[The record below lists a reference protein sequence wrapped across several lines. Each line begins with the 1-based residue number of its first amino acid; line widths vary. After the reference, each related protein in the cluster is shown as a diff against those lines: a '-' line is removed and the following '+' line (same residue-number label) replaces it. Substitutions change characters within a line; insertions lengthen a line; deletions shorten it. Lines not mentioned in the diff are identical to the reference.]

1 MRIYAFQGITYD
13 RAGEGSPA
21 GRGRLA
27 APPYDQIGDERAAEL
42 HAQDPHHFTW
52 LTKPLPGRPGV
63 GGDVYQEVAR
73 LHEAWLAEG
82 AVARDERPAV
92 YPNAIELPDGSRRLG
107 LTALVG
113 LERPESGVIRPH
125 EETLAKPLADRLALL
140 RATEV
145 DLEPVLLLSED
156 EGELDRLLAEDVAG
170 GQPVASHEDASGNRH
185 HLYRVTA
192 PERLLAYRACLGPAP
207 AAIADG
213 HHRYKV
219 ALRYAEEKGLLGRV
233 GGDTPPPVAA
243 TKLAV
248 ITSLASPALEIR
260 PIHRAFAAD
269 PGIDRARERAAG
281 REGVEAAS
289 GGELAAA
296 VAAANR
302 PDGPVLGV
310 QLPGRAPELWRLS
323 TAAPGSAELAP
334 EARKL
339 SVALLHASLFPAM
352 DLPPEAATDG
362 TTLYRSDPDELWR
375 AVEGGKA
382 AVGIY
387 LPPMEPAQFAAA
399 IAEGDMLPPKST
411 RFLPKVV
418 SGLVWAAHKTRLA

>member
-13 RAGEGSPA
+13 RAGGESPA
-21 GRGRLA
+21 ERGRLA
-27 APPYDQIGDERAAEL
+27 APPYDQISDERAAEM
-42 HAQDPHHFTW
+42 HALDPHHFTW
-52 LTKPLPGRPGV
+52 LTKPLPGDPGE
-63 GGDVYQEVAR
+63 GGDGYEEAAR
-73 LHEAWLAEG
+73 RHAAWLEEG
-82 AVARDERPAV
+82 AVVEDGRPAL
-92 YPNAIELPDGSRRLG
+92 YPYAIDLPDGSRRLG

-170 GQPVASHEDASGNRH
+170 ARPVASHEDASGNRH
-185 HLYRVTA
+185 HLYRLTS

-219 ALRYAEEKGLLGRV
+219 ALRYAEERGLLGRA
-233 GGDTPPPVAA
+233 GGDAPAPAA
-243 TKLAV
+243 STKLGV

-269 PGIDRARERAAG
+269 PGIARARERASA
-281 REGVEAAS
+281 REEVEAGS

-296 VAAANR
+296 VAAADLQDR
-302 PDGPVLGV
+302 PVLGV
-310 QLPGRAPELWRLS
+310 QLPGRAPELWRLD
-323 TAAPGSAELAP
+323 TAPPGSQDLAP

-352 DLPPEAATDG
+352 DLAPEAATDG

-375 AVEGGKA
+375 AVEGGRA

-399 IAEGDMLPPKST
+399 IAQGDMLPPKST